1 MNDNYQH
8 TSVLLHESIEGL
20 NIKPDGVYVDC
31 TFGGGGHSRA
41 ILAQLGPKGKLFAF
55 DHDKDAWQNEINDKR
70 FTLIRE
76 NFEYID
82 RFLRLY
88 GVPKVDGILAD
99 LGVSSFHFDT
109 AERGFSIRFDA
120 PLDMRMDA
128 RLEKTAAD
136 ILAQYSEERL
146 HKLFEEYGEVRNA
159 RTLAKTI
166 VAKRKTHAIKTIE
179 GFKNAISECNKGN
192 PNRYLAQVFQ
202 ALRIE
207 VNNELGVL
215 AQFLERSAQC
225 LKPGG
230 RLAIITFHSLEDRMV
245 KVMMREGTLKENAT
259 DEFGR
264 KLIVSPFKV
273 LKDVLPSEE
282 ELKQNNRSR
291 SARLRVA
298 EYKERNDG

>member
-1 MNDNYQH
+1 MEPSYQH
-8 TSVLLHESIEGL
+8 TSVLLHESIAAL

-55 DHDKDAWQNEINDKR
+55 DHDKDAWQNEIDDKR

-82 RFLRLY
+82 RFLKFY
-88 GVPKVDGILAD
+88 GEPKVDGILAD

-120 PLDMRMDA
+120 PLDMRMDE
-128 RLEKTAAD
+128 RLDKTAAD
-136 ILAQYSEERL
+136 VLATYSEAQL
-146 HKLFEEYGEVRNA
+146 HQMFEAFGEVRNA

-166 VAKRKTHAIKTIE
+166 VSKRSTQAIKTIE
-179 GFKNAISECNKGN
+179 GFKRAIADGIKGN

-207 VNNELGVL
+207 VNNEMGVL
-215 AQFLERSAQC
+215 AQFLERSSKC

-245 KVMMREGTLKENAT
+245 KVMMREGTLKENSMDA
-259 DEFGR
+259 FGR
-264 KLIVSPFKV
+264 KIIESPFKV

-298 EYKERNDG
+298 EFKGKKA